1 MSYAAAI
8 YSQGYNPLIESEA
21 LNQISGEQA
30 WRLGTIVNSASS
42 QRKIETQL
50 VMDRLLREYLK
61 PKSQWK

>member
-21 LNQISGEQA
+21 LNQISREQA

-42 QRKIETQL
+42 QREIETQL

-61 PKSQWK
+61 PKSQWQ

>member
-21 LNQISGEQA
+21 LNQISREQA

-42 QRKIETQL
+42 QREIETQL